1 MVSLGSNQPIGR
13 IASVLLS
20 RRCLGGFDEPRLAA
34 IGARE
39 PRDQDHPVKVA
50 SPVSLPDDTITT
62 GVREAASSGSI
73 SAVEAA
79 ATMSGRERS
88 PPESWPTDDDAET
101 ELPVPPGELLGGKY
115 TIERMFAEGGM
126 GIVCLGRHVQLDQ
139 VVAVKFLRRAL
150 SGRPA
155 IVERFLNEARALAA
169 LRSEH
174 VVRVMDV
181 GQLDSG
187 RPYLVMEHL
196 DGVHLEAKLERDGA
210 LGVEQAISY
219 VLQVCEALAEAHALG
234 IVHRD
239 IKPENL
245 FLWSGGPNADS
256 VKVLDFGLAKQLG
269 ASRALGVTGP
279 QDSLGSPCF
288 MSPEQVSTPQ
298 LVDAR
303 SDIWSVGVVLYR
315 LLSNAL
321 PFDGNNLVETLSHIL
336 QATPESLTEMSPN
349 VDAELQ
355 AIVLRCLEKSPA
367 ARYQTMS
374 QLADALNAYL
384 EARKQSQLDGATDS
398 ADSAAAHPARGS
410 SSKIR
415 IPGVHS
421 RWPSALLTLAVLLG
435 VGLYAADRSGRV
447 RLRALTDGWLT
458 SARLNDDAT
467 RELSESGNHRA
478 NLSWM
483 REVSTTTGSL
493 RDGTGRPILRAVR
506 EPERAPPAALAAALV
521 EPLLTDQERARRE
534 AAYREYLEN
543 EGLTKLS
550 DVEAPASDR
559 AADSVP
565 ADEAAP

>member
-1 MVSLGSNQPIGR
+1 VK
-13 IASVLLS
+13 
-20 RRCLGGFDEPRLAA
+20 LA
-34 IGARE
+34 
-39 PRDQDHPVKVA
+39 Q
-50 SPVSLPDDTITT
+50 PVSSTDDTIIT
-62 GVREAASSGSI
+62 GVREAASNGAVSA
-73 SAVEAA
+73 AVEAA
-79 ATMSGRERS
+79 ATMSGRER
-88 PPESWPTDDDAET
+88 PAPESWPTDDEAET
-101 ELPVPPGELLGGKY
+101 ELPVPEGVLLGGKY

-196 DGVHLEAKLERDGA
+196 DGVHLEALLERDGA
-210 LGVEQAISY
+210 LSVEQAISY
-219 VLQVCEALAEAHALG
+219 VLQVCEPLAEAHALG

-245 FLWSGGPNADS
+245 FLWSGGPTADS

-288 MSPEQVSTPQ
+288 MSPEQVATPQ

-303 SDIWSVGVVLYR
+303 SDIWSLGVVLYR

-336 QATPESLTEMSPN
+336 QATPNSLTEMSPN

-355 AIVLRCLEKSPA
+355 AIVLRCLEKAPA
-367 ARYQTMS
+367 DRYQTMS
-374 QLADALNAYL
+374 QLADALNGYL
-384 EARKQSQLDGATDS
+384 DARKRAQLDAAPDAAERTTRRPR
-398 ADSAAAHPARGS
+398 AAAKA
-410 SSKIR
+410 R

-421 RWPSALLTLAVLLG
+421 RWPTMLVVMTVLLG
-435 VGLYAADRSGRV
+435 AGLYAADRTGRV
-447 RLRALTDGWLT
+447 RLRDLTDGWLT
-458 SARLNDDAT
+458 PARLTRDAT
-467 RELSESGNHRA
+467 PPLAERAGYREDAPLQ
-478 NLSWM
+478 
-483 REVSTTTGSL
+483 REMSTTGSL
-493 RDGTGRPILRAVR
+493 RDSAGRRILRAV
-506 EPERAPPAALAAALV
+506 PERERLPPGALAPGAE
-521 EPLLTDQERARRE
+521 EPPISEQERARRV
-534 AAYREYLEN
+534 AAYRDYLKN

-550 DVEAPASDR
+550 DIEAPPSEP
-559 AADSVP
+559 AAESP
-565 ADEAAP
+565 PPSEQTAP

>member
-1 MVSLGSNQPIGR
+1 MR
-13 IASVLLS
+13 AIAA
-20 RRCLGGFDEPRLAA
+20 R
-34 IGARE
+34 GATRTT
-39 PRDQDHPVKVA
+39 VKVA
-50 SPVSLPDDTITT
+50 SPVSSTDDTIIT
-62 GVREAASSGSI
+62 GVRETASSGGA
-73 SAVEAA
+73 AVEAA
-79 ATMSGRERS
+79 LTMSGRERS
-88 PPESWPTDDDAET
+88 PPESWPTDDEAET
-101 ELPVPPGELLGGKY
+101 ELPVPQGALLGGKY
-115 TIERMFAEGGM
+115 TIEKMFAEGGM

-196 DGVHLEAKLERDGA
+196 DGVHLEEKLERDGA

-288 MSPEQVSTPQ
+288 MSPEQVATPQ

-303 SDIWSVGVVLYR
+303 SDIWSLGVVLYR

-336 QATPESLTEMSPN
+336 QATPNSLGELSPD
-349 VDAELQ
+349 VDADLQ
-355 AIVLRCLEKSPA
+355 AIVLRCLEKSPQ

-384 EARKQSQLDGATDS
+384 DARKQSHFDAATG
-398 ADSAAAHPARGS
+398 AAAPPAGRHPGAS
-410 SSKIR
+410 ASKIR

-421 RWPSALLTLAVLLG
+421 RWPGVLLTLAVLLG
-435 VGLYAADRSGRV
+435 AGLYAADRTGRV
-447 RLRALTDGWLT
+447 RLRNLTDGWLT
-458 SARLNDDAT
+458 PPRLTNDAP
-467 RELSESGNHRA
+467 REPLVRDGYRA
-478 NLSWM
+478 NLPFL
-483 REVSTTTGSL
+483 REVSTTGSL
-493 RDGTGRPILRAVR
+493 RDGAGRLVLRAVP
-506 EPERAPPAALAAALV
+506 EPERLPPGALAADSV
-521 EPLLTDQERARRE
+521 EPPITDQERARRVT
-534 AAYREYLEN
+534 AYREYLDN
-543 EGLTKLS
+543 QGLTKLS
-550 DVEAPASDR
+550 DVEAPPIDREAGSAPPSEGTPPGSD
-559 AADSVP
+559 
-565 ADEAAP
+565 